1 MIRNQQQLSHQR
13 ESIQYAYKSKLH
25 AIKADRGTD
34 IEMVYPNQKEAAVAV
49 IDNLY
54 HKDRVAVSL
63 IAPPQVGKTGT
74 FLEVAYLA
82 CTHPDDSMIIDSRN
96 VFIITGM
103 SDKDWQRQTEKDM
116 IEAFRS
122 RVYHRGKLYTP
133 DREDGFYTNLTNAR
147 NALIIMDE
155 CHVAVGKDQQISK
168 MLKDIGLLDIK
179 VLRERN
185 VKILE
190 VSATPGA
197 TLRDTEKWGPDNH
210 SVVLLNPS
218 AKYVGFKQMIR
229 DKRVHQSLDIT
240 KPEGLRELVTFVKA
254 NFPSPRW
261 HIIRL
266 PAKSRN
272 KDFEDTFQKMCVK
285 EGWKAMSH
293 SALDRVGDIDY
304 HMEKAPA
311 EHTFLLIKEF
321 WRAGKRLIDSF
332 VGVVHDPSVKNKDVN
347 VTAQGLAGRLCGND
361 KRSGAGATHI
371 FCDVELINEY
381 LVWVDA
387 GGDFDAVKEYR
398 SRNLHIKDG
407 RVVKSKPTFADPSN
421 VDNTVKRKH
430 GVIRYRIF
438 DDKEEAFK
446 YCGDLEYSPK
456 RPERVNGLYITSLAA
471 TAERGGAKTQ
481 PRKLEDIVRFG
492 LVPGFFYGGTAE
504 AGSRVF
510 FPCYEAADDADTG
523 YVVKDGSKELERFV
537 VLIKRDTD
545 PKKVQEADRK
555 YVPVKR
561 LLILDPDNDRKIK
574 EDAEDTDVVLSTS
587 KMI

>member
-1 MIRNQQQLSHQR
+1 MSRNEQQLCHQR

-25 AIKADRGTD
+25 AIKAERGSD
-34 IEMVYPNQKEAAVAV
+34 VEMVYPNQKEAATTV

-54 HKDRVAVSL
+54 RKDHVAVSL

-82 CTHPDDSMIIDSRN
+82 CTHPEDTKIIDSRN

-103 SDKDWQRQTEKDM
+103 SDRDWQGQTKKDM
-116 IEAFRS
+116 IEAFQS
-122 RVYHRGKLYTP
+122 RVYHRGKLNTP
-133 DREDGFYTNLTNAR
+133 DREDGFYTNLANAR

-185 VKILE
+185 IRILE

-197 TLRDTEKWGPDNH
+197 TLRDTEKWGSDNH
-210 SVVLLNPS
+210 SVVILKPS
-218 AKYVGFKQMIR
+218 DKYVGFKEMIR
-229 DKRVHQSLDIT
+229 DKRVHQSLDLT
-240 KPEGLRELVTFVKA
+240 KPEGLRELVAFVKST
-254 NFPSPRW
+254 FPSPRW
-261 HIIRL
+261 HILRL

-272 KDFEDTFQKMCVK
+272 KDFEDAFQKMCAK

-304 HMEKAPA
+304 HMKKAPA

-321 WRAGKRLIDSF
+321 WRAGKRLNDTF
-332 VGVVHDPSVKNKDVN
+332 VGVVHDSAVKNKDTN

-361 KRSGAGATHI
+361 KRSGPGATHI
-371 FCDVELINEY
+371 FCDIELINEY
-381 LVWVDA
+381 MVWVDA
-387 GGDFDAVKEYR
+387 GGDFDAVQEYR

-407 RVVKSKPTFADPSN
+407 RVIKAKPTFADPSN
-421 VDNTVKRKH
+421 VENTVKRKH

-438 DDKEEAFK
+438 EEKEEAIK
-446 YCGDLEYSPK
+446 YCGFLEYSPK
-456 RPERVNGLYITSLAA
+456 RPERVHGKYVTSLAA

-492 LVPGFFYGGTAE
+492 LVPGFFYGGTGE
-504 AGSRVF
+504 EGSRVF

-523 YVVKDGSKELERFV
+523 YEVTDSSTELERFV
-537 VLIKRDTD
+537 VLIKRNT
-545 PKKVQEADRK
+545 PVAKVVEADAK
-555 YVPVKR
+555 YGPVKR

-574 EDAEDTDVVLSTS
+574 EDTADTDEVLSTF
-587 KMI
+587 KML